1 MAKEWWESDPV
12 ATAEKGDQWWA
23 NDPEVGKSGK
33 EKERTFGES
42 LTDIG
47 AGLKSGA
54 GSLLQLPGQISNV
67 ITGDYE
73 KPGQETGLTAVGKE
87 MQKEA
92 EAMKSPG
99 LKAREAER
107 AAKISEA
114 EKQGQVNAFFTAF
127 SETAKDPGLL
137 LNFMAEQAPQLIPAL
152 GAAKLIRP
160 IAGTAAAVRGA
171 VGTGAI
177 QQGADISS
185 GTYEEIYK
193 TLIDK
198 GVSENEAAGT
208 ALGYARATGASAAVI
223 SLLAQRLP
231 GAKAIEESFA
241 GQEGKLGR
249 VLGGLRG
256 AAGES
261 LSETAEETGG
271 KFAQNLALQQV
282 DLNASLMQG
291 LGQAAAMAAIGGG
304 TLGGTTGLLQ
314 RQAAKEE
321 TPPTE
326 QQMPSQFAVE
336 PSRPAVEEFPL
347 PPPKV
352 TNEEIPAILQDVEA
366 FTPVTLPD
374 DTVALTRDDLVEY
387 EQEVEAA
394 LPTEQVAPPVEPVT
408 AQEETVTPAVEE
420 VDTLRARAEAPPI
433 IESEYVSGEPAPED
447 PEIAAIKMGMAKSE
461 KTFIAEK
468 NKLKRNETGKSLWSA
483 IQGNLTPSDLAELGG
498 GKYAKLNAP
507 EGEGK
512 SISELAAD
520 GLLND
525 WLPGH
530 LRINRDEMDV
540 SPEDALDRAIEADQY
555 IKDRLIESNYLTYQ
569 TNQRLDEIG
578 ASLSDIESSYREFA
592 DEELANTLAQEAI
605 NEQRAIDQEAATAP
619 TEGEVGSLE
628 PPEGI
633 FERATEEQV
642 VAKPAEEI
650 TAAPEDEYFP
660 DREEY
665 LRGKEFVSGTLK
677 EEFKPYVINKNVEE
691 ENIEKQVTGKTM
703 LDVAQWAVNNAPN
716 KFAKAIAQKVL
727 NRLNGMAKRGIKLD
741 FEVVGGSSRPM
752 SMRSARGQTTFGF
765 FDAKENKPAFI
776 KVTLN
781 GAAVVD
787 DQSGYPPGTR
797 YITILHELVHAA
809 TVGQT
814 QVLRSDDPIIKQ
826 LQTLHNA
833 VVKHY
838 NAEVKAGRM
847 TPFMQ
852 RYYKGEINILDNADE
867 LLAWGLADKDM
878 QEFLSNIKI
887 GETTIFNEL
896 VDLIRRI
903 LNITK
908 PYQTALD
915 ELIRTAEVILDEK
928 IETVAEKI
936 TAKQYSF
943 GVNPSQGESIQGTLF
958 QQEGAPK
965 KTTGQKVRD
974 TAQKIAKKAAGQRQ
988 IEEEGFQGIDPDL
1001 MGLVK
1006 KHFFAEKKTIVDKV
1020 EGLQVDFWKKMAQG
1034 VADQYRS
1041 IKEYTEEG
1049 YMLARLS
1056 KTVDGALE
1064 GMLFNGHVKL
1074 TDGALDIKQGTKG
1087 LMQVMEPIGKEVDR
1101 YMIWVALSRDAQLRA
1116 AGKMGSISPELVA
1129 KRKQFVAGT
1138 LNGKP
1143 RLEVYEQVQKDMNA
1157 LNRSVLDIAFKQ
1169 GIIDRVAYKNFSQD
1183 INYVPFYKEME
1194 NGDIQG
1200 AATASGLASQYFSKQ
1215 LEGGEKAFGDLMENT
1230 LRNWS
1235 HILSAAMKNQAGNV
1249 TIDAAMKPEYKAAFP
1264 NLKSGLSWEDG
1275 KVIAVKRLEKIARI
1289 ENNDDLTDAQ
1299 KQKKINEIMKPY
1311 VNAVMERNISD
1322 QEKKNLIKGLY
1333 EGLADG
1339 DGKLRP
1345 EYTTS
1350 KPGAVKLMRDG
1361 QPIYFDV
1368 SKPLLLESIMS
1379 IGYLG
1384 PKSKF
1389 LDVARDFKNILQYGV
1404 TLSPAFKVRNLIR
1417 DSVQSAAVSPIGLN
1431 IAGNVIQGINL
1442 TKKDNPDYISALA
1455 GGGIFNFGSSVEGD
1469 QAKLIRRLIKNG
1481 IDSRD
1486 IWSTESKIKS
1496 GMSKAWKTYQDWGN
1510 KSEAAN
1516 RMALYKQLRDKGLS
1530 HLEASFQARDLLD
1543 FSMQGAWPAL
1553 RLVTQVVPFL
1563 NARIQG
1569 LYKLGRDGI
1578 VPTGRVLYNSVT
1590 GEESDATDK
1599 QKAQQFS
1606 VVSSAVVLASLM
1618 LYLAFKDDEDFKKRE
1633 QWDRDNFW
1641 WFKLPGMGAAVR
1653 IPKPFE
1659 IGAFG
1664 TLAERTA
1671 EQIFDKDAEGRVF
1684 EQSLKRMLT
1693 DTFAINPMPQMF
1705 KPLVDLYA
1713 NKDSFTGAPIET
1725 AGMERLSK
1733 AERIATGTSPLAI
1746 ALSKVSNVFL
1756 PESMETSPVQADYA
1770 IKAYFGWL
1778 GATISA
1784 TSHYAVMPFA
1794 KGAYPD
1800 HNWTDTISMGFVK
1813 TLPSTQSGYVT
1824 AFYENMK
1831 IIEQSYAD
1839 MRHYS
1844 EIGESAKVQQI
1855 IEEQGDK
1862 IAMAKFYDKTS
1873 KDMSKV
1879 RQVINFIQSDQTMSG
1894 AAKREEIDR
1903 LKILIGELAKQ
1914 AEDVRK
1920 SMRK

>member
-1 MAKEWWESDPV
+1 
-12 ATAEKGDQWWA
+12 
-23 NDPEVGKSGK
+23 
-33 EKERTFGES
+33 
-42 LTDIG
+42 
-47 AGLKSGA
+47 
-54 GSLLQLPGQISNV
+54 
-67 ITGDYE
+67 
-73 KPGQETGLTAVGKE
+73 

-107 AAKISEA
+107 AAKVSES
-114 EKQGQVNAFFTAF
+114 EKKGQVNAFFTAF
-127 SETAKDPGLL
+127 SETVKDPGLL
-137 LNFMAEQAPQLIPAL
+137 LNFIAEQAPQLIPAL
-152 GAAKLIRP
+152 GAAKLIKP

-231 GAKAIEESFA
+231 GARAIEESFA

-256 AAGES
+256 ATGES
-261 LSETAEETGG
+261 LSEVVEETGG

-304 TLGGTTGLLQ
+304 TLGGSIGLLQ
-314 RQAAKEE
+314 RQAPKEE
-321 TPPTE
+321 APPTE
-326 QQMPSQFAVE
+326 EQMPSQFAAE
-336 PSRPAVEEFPL
+336 PEREPTRPAVEEFPL

-352 TNEEIPAILQDVEA
+352 TNEEIPAILQDVET

-394 LPTEQVAPPVEPVT
+394 LPAEQVSAPEETITTP
-408 AQEETVTPAVEE
+408 EETVTSPVEE
-420 VDTLRARAEAPPI
+420 DVFRARAEAPPI
-433 IESEYVSGEPAPED
+433 VEGEYVSGEPAPED
-447 PEIAAIKMGMAKSE
+447 PEIAAIKMGMAQSE
-461 KTFIAEK
+461 KAFITEK
-468 NKLKRNETGKSLWSA
+468 NKLERGETGKSLWSA

-498 GKYAKLNAP
+498 GKFKKLNAP
-507 EGEGK
+507 EGEGR

-520 GLLND
+520 GSLND
-525 WLPGH
+525 WLPGN

-555 IKDRLIESNYLTYQ
+555 IKNRLIEGNYLTYQ
-569 TNQRLDEIG
+569 ANQRLEQIG
-578 ASLSDIESSYREFA
+578 ASLSQIESSYREFA
-592 DEELANTLAQEAI
+592 DEELANTLIQEAV
-605 NEQRAIDQEAATAP
+605 NEQRAIDQEAAAAP
-619 TEGEVGSLE
+619 TEGEVGSIE

-642 VAKPAEEI
+642 KEK
-650 TAAPEDEYFP
+650 DEYYP
-660 DREEY
+660 DKYLSIEPQRDVQKNPSFRREAAKLIKKYNSNDRVTAQYAMAEMNRIY
-665 LRGKEFVSGTLK
+665 DRTKTEETVTPRRRGATWIRRKLLEAVDQGVLDENAVDFAEWLIKQNPALVEDLAIAIQTAKEGNEASGGYNPFGRMFTLFKGRASEKTAVHEILHHMERMMPENVQDEIRKLWINNFIKANK
-677 EEFKPYVINKNVEE
+677 EASKSTNENVKSFFNILNNYHFGGGAQSETQFRSALQMIADGKVPSQYYQYANASEF
-691 ENIEKQVTGKTM
+691 
-703 LDVAQWAVNNAPN
+703 WAVNATDIMS
-716 KFAKAIAQKVL
+716 KRFEAKQGVI
-727 NRLNGMAKRGIKLD
+727 NRLRNWLSEFVQYIKD
-741 FEVVGGSSRPM
+741 
-752 SMRSARGQTTFGF
+752 AFGF
-765 FDAKENKPAFI
+765 TSDA
-776 KVTLN
+776 
-781 GAAVVD
+781 
-787 DQSGYPPGTR
+787 
-797 YITILHELVHAA
+797 
-809 TVGQT
+809 
-814 QVLRSDDPIIKQ
+814 PIIK
-826 LQTLHNA
+826 
-833 VVKHY
+833 
-838 NAEVKAGRM
+838 
-847 TPFMQ
+847 
-852 RYYKGEINILDNADE
+852 
-867 LLAWGLADKDM
+867 
-878 QEFLSNIKI
+878 
-887 GETTIFNEL
+887 
-896 VDLIRRI
+896 
-903 LNITK
+903 
-908 PYQTALD
+908 ALD
-915 ELIRTAEVILDEK
+915 SLIKGDSKFKSQTMLGTATTYESIAGK
-928 IETVAEKI
+928 AKETV
-936 TAKQYSF
+936 
-943 GVNPSQGESIQGTLF
+943 
-958 QQEGAPK
+958 K
-965 KTTGQKVRD
+965 KV
-974 TAQKIAKKAAGQRQ
+974 AKKASGQRQ
-988 IEEEGFQGIDPDL
+988 LDEEGFQGIDPDL

-1020 EGLQVDFWKKMAQG
+1020 EGLQVDFWQKMAQG

-1157 LNRSVLDIAFKQ
+1157 LNRSVLDIAYKQ
-1169 GIIDRVAYKNFSQD
+1169 GIIDRVAYNNFSKD

-1289 ENNDDLTDAQ
+1289 ENNRDLTDAQ

-1311 VNAVMERNISD
+1311 VDAVMERNISN
-1322 QEKKNLIKGLY
+1322 QEKKNLIDGLY

-1361 QPIYFDV
+1361 KPIYFDV

-1431 IAGNVIQGINL
+1431 IAGNVMQGINL

-1590 GEESDATDK
+1590 GQEIEATDK

-1618 LYLAFKDDEDFKKRE
+1618 LYLAFKDDEDYKKRE

-1641 WFKLPGMGAAVR
+1641 WFKLPGMDAAVR

-1733 AERIATGTSPLAI
+1733 AERIASGTSPLAI

-1784 TSHYAVMPFA
+1784 TSHYAVMPFS

-1839 MRHYS
+1839 MRHYA
-1844 EIGESAKVQQI
+1844 EIGESEKVQKI

-1873 KDMSKV
+1873 KDMSKI
-1879 RQVINFIQSDQTMSG
+1879 RQVISFIQSDQTMSG

-1920 SMRK
+1920 SMRN

>member
-1 MAKEWWESDPV
+1 MAKEWWENDPV
-12 ATAEKGDQWWA
+12 ATAEKGDQWWS
-23 NDPEVGKSGK
+23 NDPVVGKSGK

-42 LTDIG
+42 LSDIG

-54 GSLLQLPGQISNV
+54 GSLLQLPGQISSV
-67 ITGDYE
+67 VTGDYE
-73 KPGQETGLTAVGKE
+73 KPGQETGLSAVGKE

-107 AAKISEA
+107 AAKVSES

-127 SETAKDPGLL
+127 SETVKDPGLL
-137 LNFMAEQAPQLIPAL
+137 LNFIAEQAPQLIPAL
-152 GAAKLIRP
+152 GAAKLIKP

-231 GAKAIEESFA
+231 GARAIEESFA

-256 AAGES
+256 ATGES
-261 LSETAEETGG
+261 LSEVVEETGG

-304 TLGGTTGLLQ
+304 TLGGSIGLLQ
-314 RQAAKEE
+314 RQAPKEE

-326 QQMPSQFAVE
+326 EQMPSQFAAE
-336 PSRPAVEEFPL
+336 PEREPTRPAVEEFPL

-352 TNEEIPAILQDVEA
+352 TNEEIPEILQDVET

-374 DTVALTRDDLVEY
+374 DTVALTREDLVEY

-394 LPTEQVAPPVEPVT
+394 LPAEQVSAPEETITTP
-408 AQEETVTPAVEE
+408 EETVTSPVEE
-420 VDTLRARAEAPPI
+420 DVFRARAEAPPI
-433 IESEYVSGEPAPED
+433 IEGEYVSGEPAPED
-447 PEIAAIKMGMAKSE
+447 PEIAAIKMGMAESE
-461 KTFIAEK
+461 KILKIEQ
-468 NKLKRNETGKSLWSA
+468 NKLARGETGKSLWSA

-498 GKYAKLNAP
+498 GKFKKLNAP
-507 EGEGK
+507 EGEGR

-520 GLLND
+520 GSLND
-525 WLPGH
+525 WLPGE

-555 IKDRLIESNYLTYQ
+555 IKDRLIEGNYLTYQ
-569 TNQRLDEIG
+569 ANQRLEEIG
-578 ASLSDIESSYREFA
+578 ASLSQIESSYREFA
-592 DEELANTLAQEAI
+592 DEELANTLIQEAV
-605 NEQRAIDQEAATAP
+605 NEQRAIDQEAAAAP

-642 VAKPAEEI
+642 KEK
-650 TAAPEDEYFP
+650 DEYYP
-660 DREEY
+660 DKYLSIEPQRDVQKNPSFRREAAKLIKKYNSNDRVTAQYAMAEMNRIY
-665 LRGKEFVSGTLK
+665 DRTKTEETVTPRRRGATWIRRKLLEAVDQGVLDENAVDFAEWLIKQNPALVEDLAIAIQTAKEGNEASGGYNPFGRMFTLFKGRASEKTAVHEILHHMERMMPENVQDEIRKLWINNFIKANK
-677 EEFKPYVINKNVEE
+677 EASKSTNENVKSFFNILNNYHFGGGAQSETQFRSALQMIADGKVPSQYYQYANASEF
-691 ENIEKQVTGKTM
+691 
-703 LDVAQWAVNNAPN
+703 WAVNATDIMS
-716 KFAKAIAQKVL
+716 KRFEAKQGVI
-727 NRLNGMAKRGIKLD
+727 NRLRNWLSEFVQYIKD
-741 FEVVGGSSRPM
+741 
-752 SMRSARGQTTFGF
+752 AFGF
-765 FDAKENKPAFI
+765 TSDA
-776 KVTLN
+776 
-781 GAAVVD
+781 
-787 DQSGYPPGTR
+787 
-797 YITILHELVHAA
+797 
-809 TVGQT
+809 
-814 QVLRSDDPIIKQ
+814 PIIK
-826 LQTLHNA
+826 
-833 VVKHY
+833 
-838 NAEVKAGRM
+838 
-847 TPFMQ
+847 
-852 RYYKGEINILDNADE
+852 
-867 LLAWGLADKDM
+867 
-878 QEFLSNIKI
+878 
-887 GETTIFNEL
+887 
-896 VDLIRRI
+896 
-903 LNITK
+903 
-908 PYQTALD
+908 ALD
-915 ELIRTAEVILDEK
+915 SLIKGDGKFKSQTMLGTATTYESIAGK
-928 IETVAEKI
+928 AKETV
-936 TAKQYSF
+936 
-943 GVNPSQGESIQGTLF
+943 
-958 QQEGAPK
+958 K
-965 KTTGQKVRD
+965 KV
-974 TAQKIAKKAAGQRQ
+974 AKKAAGQRQ
-988 IEEEGFQGIDPDL
+988 LDEEGFQGIDPDL

-1041 IKEYTEEG
+1041 IKEYTQEG

-1074 TDGALDIKQGTKG
+1074 TDGALDIKQGNKG

-1157 LNRSVLDIAFKQ
+1157 LNRSVLDIAYKQ
-1169 GIIDRVAYKNFSQD
+1169 GIIDRVAYNNFSKD

-1194 NGDIQG
+1194 SGDIQG
-1200 AATASGLASQYFSKQ
+1200 AATASGLANQYFSKQ

-1235 HILSAAMKNQAGNV
+1235 HILSASMKNQAANV
-1249 TIDAAMKPEYKAAFP
+1249 TMNAAVKMNAAFP
-1264 NLKSGLSWEDG
+1264 NLKVGLEWRDG
-1275 KVIAVKRLEKIARI
+1275 KVYSTK
-1289 ENNDDLTDAQ
+1289 TD
-1299 KQKKINEIMKPY
+1299 EL
-1311 VNAVMERNISD
+1311 V
-1322 QEKKNLIKGLY
+1322 
-1333 EGLADG
+1333 G
-1339 DGKLRP
+1339 DGSLKP

-1350 KPGAVKLMRDG
+1350 KTGMVKVMRDG
-1361 QPIYFDV
+1361 KPTYFEVQDT
-1368 SKPLLLESIMS
+1368 LLLESIMS

-1431 IAGNVIQGINL
+1431 IAGNVMQGINL

-1496 GMSKAWKTYQDWGN
+1496 GMSKAWKAYQDWGN

-1590 GEESDATDK
+1590 GQEIEATDK

-1606 VVSSAVVLASLM
+1606 VVTSAVVLASLM
-1618 LYLAFKDDEDFKKRE
+1618 LYLAFKDDEDYKKRE

-1641 WFKLPGMGAAVR
+1641 WFKLPGMDAAVR

-1733 AERIATGTSPLAI
+1733 AERIASGTSPLAI

-1839 MRHYS
+1839 MRHYA
-1844 EIGESAKVQQI
+1844 EIGESEKVQKI

-1873 KDMSKV
+1873 KDMSKI
-1879 RQVINFIQSDQTMSG
+1879 RQVISFIQSDQTMSG

-1920 SMRK
+1920 SMRN

>member
-1 MAKEWWESDPV
+1 MAKEWWENDPV
-12 ATAEKGDQWWA
+12 ETAAKGDQWWA
-23 NDPEVGKSGK
+23 NDPVVGKSGK
-33 EKERTFGES
+33 GKERTFEES
-42 LTDIG
+42 VTDIG
-47 AGLKSGA
+47 AGFKSGA
-54 GSLLQLPGQISNV
+54 GSLLQLPGQISGL
-67 ITGDYE
+67 ITGNLE
-73 KPGQETGLTAVGKE
+73 KPGKETGLAAYGKE
-87 MQKEA
+87 MQTEA

-114 EKQGQVNAFFTAF
+114 EKSGQINAFFTAF

-137 LNFMAEQAPQLIPAL
+137 LNFFAEQAPQLIPAL
-152 GAAKLIRP
+152 GAARIIKPL
-160 IAGTAAAVRGA
+160 AGTAAAVRGA
-171 VGTGAI
+171 IGTGAV
-177 QQGADISS
+177 QQGADIGA
-185 GTYEEIYK
+185 GTYEQMYQ
-193 TLIDK
+193 TLVDK
-198 GVSENEAAGT
+198 GVSETEAAGT
-208 ALGYARATGASAAVI
+208 ALGYARATGASAAAI

-231 GAKAIEESFA
+231 GARAIEEAFA

-249 VLGGLRG
+249 ILGGIRG
-256 AAGES
+256 GAGEAM
-261 LSETAEETGG
+261 SETAEETGG
-271 KFAQNLALQQV
+271 KFAQNVAQRQV
-282 DLNASLMQG
+282 DPSVELTSG
-291 LGQAAAMAAIGGG
+291 LGQVAGMAA
-304 TLGGTTGLLQ
+304 LGGAGMGSVTGLAQ
-314 RQAAKEE
+314 RQAGKQEAKPEE
-321 TPPTE
+321 N
-326 QQMPSQFAVE
+326 QMPSQFAAEGETERTRPLMIEFKE
-336 PSRPAVEEFPL
+336 PPPKITNEDIPALLSGVEEFP
-347 PPPKV
+347 
-352 TNEEIPAILQDVEA
+352 
-366 FTPVTLPD
+366 PVSLPD
-374 DTVALTRDDLVEY
+374 DTVALNKIDLIEYTKEQNVESGLT
-387 EQEVEAA
+387 E
-394 LPTEQVAPPVEPVT
+394 EQVDA
-408 AQEETVTPAVEE
+408 
-420 VDTLRARAEAPPI
+420 LRARAEAPPTVEGEYI
-433 IESEYVSGEPAPED
+433 TKPMIDGEYVSEL
-447 PEIAAIKMGMAKSE
+447 SE
-461 KTFIAEK
+461 KEKLEKELDDLSKEAEK
-468 NKLKRNETGKSLWSA
+468 LSAGKPFESIFTALRGRLVASELSELGEKSKFFGLRA
-483 IQGNLTPSDLAELGG
+483 SKNVRGYTISDLIADGYLDLWLPPEYRKGSM
-498 GKYAKLNAP
+498 
-507 EGEGK
+507 EGEMQMDPD
-512 SISELAAD
+512 AA
-520 GLLND
+520 LE
-525 WLPGH
+525 
-530 LRINRDEMDV
+530 R
-540 SPEDALDRAIEADQY
+540 ALDSEQY
-555 IKDRLIESNYLTYQ
+555 IKNLLAAGPANANYLTYDTKEQ
-569 TNQRLDEIG
+569 LRQIGQDISNLQDAYKEYVDEDTFD
-578 ASLSDIESSYREFA
+578 SLV
-592 DEELANTLAQEAI
+592 QEAVD
-605 NEQRAIDQEAATAP
+605 EQRRIYEDYTAAIPET
-619 TEGEVGSLE
+619 EVGSLE
-628 PPEGI
+628 PPERI
-633 FERATEEQV
+633 YEQPSEEQI
-642 VAKPAEEI
+642 AGEPPTFTGQQEDI
-650 TAAPEDEYFP
+650 TAAPEDEYYP

-665 LRGKEFVSGTLK
+665 LRGKESGSGTLQEK
-677 EEFKPYVINKNVEE
+677 FKPYVINKNVEE

-703 LDVAQWAVNNAPN
+703 LGVAQWAVDNAPN

-741 FEVVGGSSRPM
+741 FEIVGGSSRPK
-752 SMRSARGQTTFGF
+752 SMRQARGQTTFGF
-765 FDAKENKPAFI
+765 FDARENKPAFI

-814 QVLRSDDPIIKQ
+814 QVLRSDDPIIKE
-826 LQTLHNA
+826 LQTLHNT
-833 VVKHY
+833 VVKYY

-852 RYYKGEINILDNADE
+852 RYYNSEINILDNADE

-887 GETTIFNEL
+887 GDTTIFSEL
-896 VDLIRRI
+896 VDLVRRI

-928 IETVAEKI
+928 ISTIADKI

-943 GVNPSQGESIQGTLF
+943 GVNPNQGESIQGTLF
-958 QQEGAPK
+958 QQQGAPK
-965 KTTGQKVRD
+965 KTVGQKAKD
-974 TAQKIAKKAAGQRQ
+974 TAQKIAKKASGQRQ
-988 IEEEGFQGIDPDL
+988 IDEEGFEGITPD
-1001 MGLVK
+1001 MMELVK

-1041 IKEYTEEG
+1041 IKDYTEEG

-1074 TDGALDIKQGTKG
+1074 TDGALDIKQNTKG

-1101 YMIWVALSRDAQLRA
+1101 YMIWVALNRDAQLRSQ
-1116 AGKMGSISPELVA
+1116 GKQGSISAELVA

-1138 LNGKP
+1138 INGKP
-1143 RLEVYEQVQKDMNA
+1143 RLEVYQQVQKDMNA
-1157 LNRSVLDIAFKQ
+1157 LNKSVLDIAFKQ
-1169 GIIDRVAYKNFSQD
+1169 GIIDRVAYNNFSKD
-1183 INYVPFYKEME
+1183 INYIPFYKEME
-1194 NGDIQG
+1194 SGDIQG
-1200 AATASGLASQYFSKQ
+1200 AATASGLANQYFSKQ

-1235 HILSAAMKNQAGNV
+1235 HILSASMKNQAANV
-1249 TIDAAMKPEYKAAFP
+1249 TMNAAVKMNAAFP
-1264 NLKSGLSWEDG
+1264 NLKVGLEWQDG
-1275 KVIAVKRLEKIARI
+1275 KVYSSKTGQLV
-1289 ENNDDLTDAQ
+1289 
-1299 KQKKINEIMKPY
+1299 
-1311 VNAVMERNISD
+1311 
-1322 QEKKNLIKGLY
+1322 
-1333 EGLADG
+1333 G
-1339 DGKLRP
+1339 DGSLKP

-1350 KPGAVKLMRDG
+1350 KPGMVKVMRNG
-1361 QPIYFDV
+1361 QPTYFDV
-1368 SKPLLLESIMS
+1368 SDPLLLESIMS

-1389 LDVARDFKNILQYGV
+1389 LDVARDFKNILQAGV
-1404 TLSPAFKVRNLIR
+1404 TMSPAFKVRNLIR

-1455 GGGIFNFGSSVEGD
+1455 GGGIFNFGSSMEGD
-1469 QAKLIRRLIKNG
+1469 QSKLIKRLIKNG
-1481 IDSRD
+1481 VDSNN
-1486 IWSTESKIKS
+1486 IWNTEAKITA
-1496 GMSKAWKTYQDWGN
+1496 GMSKAWKAYQDWGN

-1543 FSMQGAWPAL
+1543 FSMQGSWPAL

-1590 GEESDATDK
+1590 GQPIDATDA

-1606 VVSSAVVLASLM
+1606 IVSSAVVLASLM
-1618 LYLAFKDDEDFKKRE
+1618 LYMAFKDDDDFKKRE

-1641 WFKLPGMGAAVR
+1641 WFKLPGMEAAIR

-1671 EQIFDKDAEGRVF
+1671 EQIFDKGAEGRVF

-1733 AERIATGTSPLAI
+1733 AERIASGTSPLAI

-1813 TLPSTQSGYVT
+1813 TLPSAQSGYVT

-1831 IIEQSYAD
+1831 VIEQSYAD
-1839 MRHYS
+1839 MRHYA
-1844 EIGESAKVQQI
+1844 EIGESEKVQKI

-1873 KDMSKV
+1873 KDMSKI
-1879 RQVINFIQSDQTMSG
+1879 RQVISFIQSDQTMSG
-1894 AAKREEIDR
+1894 ASKREEIDR
-1903 LKILIGELAKQ
+1903 LKILIGDLAKQ

-1920 SMRK
+1920 SMRN

>member
-1 MAKEWWESDPV
+1 
-12 ATAEKGDQWWA
+12 
-23 NDPEVGKSGK
+23 
-33 EKERTFGES
+33 
-42 LTDIG
+42 
-47 AGLKSGA
+47 
-54 GSLLQLPGQISNV
+54 
-67 ITGDYE
+67 
-73 KPGQETGLTAVGKE
+73 
-87 MQKEA
+87 
-92 EAMKSPG
+92 MKSPG

-107 AAKISEA
+107 AAKVSES
-114 EKQGQVNAFFTAF
+114 EKKGQVNAFFTAF
-127 SETAKDPGLL
+127 SETVKDPGLL
-137 LNFMAEQAPQLIPAL
+137 LNFIAEQAPQLIPAL
-152 GAAKLIRP
+152 GAAKLIKP

-231 GAKAIEESFA
+231 GARAIEESFA

-256 AAGES
+256 ATGES
-261 LSETAEETGG
+261 LSEVVEETGG

-304 TLGGTTGLLQ
+304 TLGGSIGLLQ
-314 RQAAKEE
+314 RQAPKEE
-321 TPPTE
+321 APPTE
-326 QQMPSQFAVE
+326 EQMPSQFAAE
-336 PSRPAVEEFPL
+336 PEREPTRPAVEEFPL

-352 TNEEIPAILQDVEA
+352 TNEEIPAILQDVET

-394 LPTEQVAPPVEPVT
+394 LPAEQVSAPEETITTP
-408 AQEETVTPAVEE
+408 EETVTSPVEE
-420 VDTLRARAEAPPI
+420 DVFRARAEAPPI
-433 IESEYVSGEPAPED
+433 VEGEYVSGEPAPED
-447 PEIAAIKMGMAKSE
+447 PEIAAIKMGMAQSE
-461 KTFIAEK
+461 KAFITEK
-468 NKLKRNETGKSLWSA
+468 NKLERGETGKSLWSA

-498 GKYAKLNAP
+498 GKFKKLNAP
-507 EGEGK
+507 EGEGR

-520 GLLND
+520 GSLND
-525 WLPGH
+525 WLPGN

-555 IKDRLIESNYLTYQ
+555 IKNRLIEGNYLTYQ
-569 TNQRLDEIG
+569 ANQRLEQIG
-578 ASLSDIESSYREFA
+578 ASLSQIESSYREFA
-592 DEELANTLAQEAI
+592 DEELANTLIQEAV
-605 NEQRAIDQEAATAP
+605 NEQRAIDQEAAAAP
-619 TEGEVGSLE
+619 TEGEVGSIE

-642 VAKPAEEI
+642 KEK
-650 TAAPEDEYFP
+650 DEYYP
-660 DREEY
+660 DKYLSIEPQRDVQKNPSFRREAAKLIKKYNSNDRVTAQYAMAEMNRIY
-665 LRGKEFVSGTLK
+665 DRTKTEETVTPRRRGATWIRRKLLEAVDQGVLDENAVDFAEWLIKQNPALVEDLAIAIQTAKEGNEASGGYNPFGRMFTLFKGRASEKTAVHEILHHMERMMPENVQDEIRKLWINNFIKANK
-677 EEFKPYVINKNVEE
+677 EASKSTNENVKSFFNILNNYHFGGGAQSETQFRSALQMIADGKVPSQYYQYANASEF
-691 ENIEKQVTGKTM
+691 
-703 LDVAQWAVNNAPN
+703 WAVNATDIMS
-716 KFAKAIAQKVL
+716 KRFEAKQGVI
-727 NRLNGMAKRGIKLD
+727 NRLRNWLSEFVQYIKD
-741 FEVVGGSSRPM
+741 
-752 SMRSARGQTTFGF
+752 AFGF
-765 FDAKENKPAFI
+765 TSDA
-776 KVTLN
+776 
-781 GAAVVD
+781 
-787 DQSGYPPGTR
+787 
-797 YITILHELVHAA
+797 
-809 TVGQT
+809 
-814 QVLRSDDPIIKQ
+814 PIIK
-826 LQTLHNA
+826 
-833 VVKHY
+833 
-838 NAEVKAGRM
+838 
-847 TPFMQ
+847 
-852 RYYKGEINILDNADE
+852 
-867 LLAWGLADKDM
+867 
-878 QEFLSNIKI
+878 
-887 GETTIFNEL
+887 
-896 VDLIRRI
+896 
-903 LNITK
+903 
-908 PYQTALD
+908 ALD
-915 ELIRTAEVILDEK
+915 SLIKGDSKFKSQTMLGTATTYESIAGK
-928 IETVAEKI
+928 AKETV
-936 TAKQYSF
+936 
-943 GVNPSQGESIQGTLF
+943 
-958 QQEGAPK
+958 K
-965 KTTGQKVRD
+965 KV
-974 TAQKIAKKAAGQRQ
+974 AKKASGQRQ
-988 IEEEGFQGIDPDL
+988 LDEEGFQGIDPDL

-1020 EGLQVDFWKKMAQG
+1020 EGLQVDFWQKMAQG

-1157 LNRSVLDIAFKQ
+1157 LNRSVLDIAYKQ
-1169 GIIDRVAYKNFSQD
+1169 GIIDRVAYNNFSKD

-1289 ENNDDLTDAQ
+1289 ENNRDLTDAQ

-1311 VNAVMERNISD
+1311 VDAVMERNISN
-1322 QEKKNLIKGLY
+1322 QEKKNLIDGLY

-1361 QPIYFDV
+1361 KPIYFDV

-1431 IAGNVIQGINL
+1431 IAGNVMQGINL

-1590 GEESDATDK
+1590 GQEIEATDK

-1618 LYLAFKDDEDFKKRE
+1618 LYLAFKDDEDYKKRE

-1641 WFKLPGMGAAVR
+1641 WFKLPGMDAAVR

-1733 AERIATGTSPLAI
+1733 AERIASGTSPLAI

-1784 TSHYAVMPFA
+1784 TSHYAVMPFS

-1839 MRHYS
+1839 MRHYA
-1844 EIGESAKVQQI
+1844 EIGESEKVQKI

-1873 KDMSKV
+1873 KDMSKI
-1879 RQVINFIQSDQTMSG
+1879 RQVISFIQSDQTMSG

-1920 SMRK
+1920 SMRN

>member
-1 MAKEWWESDPV
+1 MAKEWWENDPV
-12 ATAEKGDQWWA
+12 ATAAKGDQWWA
-23 NDPEVGKSGK
+23 NDPVVGKEKSSK
-33 EKERTFGES
+33 EKERSWEES
-42 LTDIG
+42 VTDIG

-54 GSLLQLPGQISNV
+54 GSLLQLPGQISGV
-67 ITGDYE
+67 VTGNYD
-73 KPGQETGLTAVGKE
+73 KPGKETGLAAYGKE
-87 MQKEA
+87 MQTEA

-114 EKQGQVNAFFTAF
+114 EKSGQINAFFAAF

-160 IAGTAAAVRGA
+160 LAGTAAAVRGA
-171 VGTGAI
+171 IGTGAV
-177 QQGADISS
+177 QQGADIAA
-185 GTYEEIYK
+185 GTYEQMYQ
-193 TLIDK
+193 TLVDK
-198 GVSENEAAGT
+198 GVSETEAAGT
-208 ALGYARATGASAAVI
+208 ALGYARATGASAAAI

-231 GAKAIEESFA
+231 GARAIEEAFA

-249 VLGGLRG
+249 ILGGIRG
-256 AAGES
+256 GAGEAM
-261 LSETAEETGG
+261 SETAEETGG
-271 KFAQNLALQQV
+271 KFAQNVAQRQV
-282 DLNASLMQG
+282 DPNVELTSG
-291 LGQAAAMAAIGGG
+291 LGQVAGMAA
-304 TLGGTTGLLQ
+304 LGGAGMGSVTGLAQ
-314 RQAAKEE
+314 RQASKEE
-321 TPPTE
+321 AKPE
-326 QQMPSQFAVE
+326 EKQMPSQFAAE
-336 PSRPAVEEFPL
+336 GETAPSRPLMIEFKE

-352 TNEEIPAILQDVEA
+352 TEEDIPKLLEGKGA
-366 FTPVTLPD
+366 FTPVSLPD

-387 EQEVEAA
+387 EKEQGTEAA
-394 LPTEQVAPPVEPVT
+394 LPA
-408 AQEETVTPAVEE
+408 EE
-420 VDTLRARAEAPPI
+420 VDALRARAEAPPI
-433 IESEYVSGEPAPED
+433 VEGEYISKPMIDGEYVSDLSEKERLEKDLDSFSKEAEELLKGRPFESIFTKLRGRLVASELSELGEKSKFFGLRASKDKRGYTISDLIADGTLDEWLPPEYRKGSMEGEMQMD
-447 PEIAAIKMGMAKSE
+447 PDAALERALDSEEFIKKLLAAGPENANYLSYDTKEQLRQIGQDISNLQDAYKEYVDEDTFDSLVQEAVDEQRRIYEDYTAAIP
-461 KTFIAEK
+461 
-468 NKLKRNETGKSLWSA
+468 ET
-483 IQGNLTPSDLAELGG
+483 
-498 GKYAKLNAP
+498 
-507 EGEGK
+507 
-512 SISELAAD
+512 
-520 GLLND
+520 
-525 WLPGH
+525 
-530 LRINRDEMDV
+530 
-540 SPEDALDRAIEADQY
+540 
-555 IKDRLIESNYLTYQ
+555 
-569 TNQRLDEIG
+569 
-578 ASLSDIESSYREFA
+578 
-592 DEELANTLAQEAI
+592 
-605 NEQRAIDQEAATAP
+605 
-619 TEGEVGSLE
+619 EVGSFE
-628 PPEGI
+628 PPERI
-633 FERATEEQV
+633 YEQPPEEQ
-642 VAKPAEEI
+642 I
-650 TAAPEDEYFP
+650 TGEPPTFTGQQEDITTAPEDEYFP

-665 LRGKEFVSGTLK
+665 LRGKERGAGTL
-677 EEFKPYVINKNVEE
+677 EEKFKPYVINKNVEE
-691 ENIEKQVTGKTM
+691 ETIEKQVTGKTM
-703 LDVAQWAVNNAPN
+703 LGVAQWAVDNAPN

-727 NRLNGMAKRGIKLD
+727 NRLNGMAKRGVKFD
-741 FEVVGGSSRPM
+741 FEVVGGKNRPSNMLNAAGLTNFQFSRT
-752 SMRSARGQTTFGF
+752 G
-765 FDAKENKPAFI
+765 ENKPVAI
-776 KVTLN
+776 KITLN
-781 GAAVVD
+781 GAAIMD
-787 DQSGYPPGTR
+787 NQNGYAPGTN
-797 YITILHELVHAA
+797 YKTILHELLHAA

-814 QVLRSDDPIIKQ
+814 QLLSSSDPLVKELRD
-826 LQTLHNA
+826 LHNT
-833 VVKHY
+833 VVRHF
-838 NAEVKAGRM
+838 NAEVKAGRI
-847 TPFMQ
+847 TPFMD
-852 RYYKGEINILDNADE
+852 RIYNNEINALQYPDE
-867 LLAWGLADKDM
+867 LLAWGLTDKDM
-878 QEFLSNIKI
+878 QEFLSEIKI
-887 GETTIFNEL
+887 GDTTIFTEL

-908 PYQTALD
+908 PYQSALD
-915 ELIRTAEVILDEK
+915 ELIRTSESILNENIDVIGDK
-928 IETVAEKI
+928 IIAR
-936 TAKQYSF
+936 QYDF
-943 GVNPSQGESIQGTLF
+943 GVKPGEPKTIQGTLF
-958 QQEGAPK
+958 QQQGAPK
-965 KTTGQKVRD
+965 KTVGQKAKD

-988 IEEEGFQGIDPDL
+988 LDEEGFEGITPD
-1001 MGLVK
+1001 MMKLVK

-1041 IKEYTEEG
+1041 IKDYTQEG

-1101 YMIWVALSRDAQLRA
+1101 YMIWVALSRDAQLRSQ
-1116 AGKMGSISPELVA
+1116 GKQGSISPELVA

-1138 LNGKP
+1138 INGKP
-1143 RLEVYEQVQKDMNA
+1143 RLEVYQQVQKDMNA
-1157 LNRSVLDIAFKQ
+1157 LNKSVLDIAFKQ
-1169 GIIDRVAYKNFSQD
+1169 GIIDRVAYTNFSKD

-1194 NGDIQG
+1194 SGDIQG
-1200 AATASGLASQYFSKQ
+1200 AATASGLANQYFSKQ

-1235 HILSAAMKNQAGNV
+1235 HILSASMKNQAANV
-1249 TIDAAMKPEYKAAFP
+1249 TMNAAVKMNAAFP
-1264 NLKSGLSWEDG
+1264 NLKVGLEWRDG
-1275 KVIAVKRLEKIARI
+1275 KVYSSK
-1289 ENNDDLTDAQ
+1289 TDQ
-1299 KQKKINEIMKPY
+1299 L
-1311 VNAVMERNISD
+1311 V
-1322 QEKKNLIKGLY
+1322 
-1333 EGLADG
+1333 G
-1339 DGKLRP
+1339 DGSLKP

-1350 KPGAVKLMRDG
+1350 KPGMVKVMRNG
-1361 QPIYFDV
+1361 KPTYFDV
-1368 SKPLLLESIMS
+1368 QDPLLLDSIMS

-1389 LDVARDFKNILQYGV
+1389 LDVARDFKNILQAGV
-1404 TLSPAFKVRNLIR
+1404 TMSPAFKVRNLIR

-1455 GGGIFNFGSSVEGD
+1455 GGGIFNFGSSMEGD
-1469 QAKLIRRLIKNG
+1469 QAKLIKRLIKSG
-1481 IDSRD
+1481 VDSNN
-1486 IWSTESKIKS
+1486 IWNTEAKINA
-1496 GMSKAWKTYQDWGN
+1496 GMSKAWKAYQDWGN

-1516 RMALYKQLRDKGLS
+1516 RMALYKQLKDKGLS

-1543 FSMQGAWPAL
+1543 FSMQGSWPAL

-1578 VPTGRVLYNSVT
+1578 IPTGRVLYNSVT
-1590 GEESDATDK
+1590 GQPIDATDA

-1606 VVSSAVVLASLM
+1606 VVTSAVVLASLM
-1618 LYLAFKDDEDFKKRE
+1618 LYLAFKDDDDFKKRE

-1641 WFKLPGMGAAVR
+1641 WFKLPGMEAAIR

-1659 IGAFG
+1659 VGAFG

-1733 AERIATGTSPLAI
+1733 AERIASGTSPLAI

-1784 TSHYAVMPFA
+1784 TSHYAVMPFS

-1813 TLPSTQSGYVT
+1813 TLPSAQSGYVT

-1831 IIEQSYAD
+1831 LIEQSYAD

-1873 KDMSKV
+1873 KDMSKL
-1879 RQVINFIQSDQTMSG
+1879 RQVINVIQNDDAMTG

-1903 LKILIGELAKQ
+1903 LKILIGDLAKQ

-1920 SMRK
+1920 SMRN